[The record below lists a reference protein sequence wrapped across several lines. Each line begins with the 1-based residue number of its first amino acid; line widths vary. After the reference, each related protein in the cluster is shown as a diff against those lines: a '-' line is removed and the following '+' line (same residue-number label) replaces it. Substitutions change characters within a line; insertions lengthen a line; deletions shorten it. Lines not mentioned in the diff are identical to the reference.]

1 MSTWVTV
8 SEFRQYITATPGA
21 ETDAVLQAVLDR
33 AEALIGRY
41 LIGVL
46 IEPPAPE
53 DLKQIVLEK
62 ASDIHATKGTP
73 SLQATV
79 GIDGS
84 GEFEQITYLTSG
96 QRAALR
102 QIRIDAGEVAI

>member
-1 MSTWVTV
+1 MSQWVTV
-8 SEFRQYITATPGA
+8 SEFRQYITATPGE
-21 ETDAVLQAVLDR
+21 ETDATLQLCLDR
-33 AEALIGRY
+33 AEALIARY
-41 LIGVL
+41 LVGVV
-46 IEPPAPE
+46 IEIPAPE
-53 DLKQIVLEK
+53 DLKQITLEK
-62 ASDIHATKGTP
+62 ASDIHATKGTA

-102 QIRIDAGEVAI
+102 QIRIELAGIAV